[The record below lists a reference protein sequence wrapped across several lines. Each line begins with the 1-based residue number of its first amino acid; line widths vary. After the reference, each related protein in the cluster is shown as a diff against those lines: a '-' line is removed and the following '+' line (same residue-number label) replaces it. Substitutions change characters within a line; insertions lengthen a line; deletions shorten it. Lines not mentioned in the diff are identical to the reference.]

1 VAHLVVE
8 HGEEAKEK
16 IESND
21 VWKVERNVQT
31 VREQE
36 SEPDLFWALTR
47 NSRPFLSPLSFFQ
60 VDDAFV
66 GNYTLTNKT
75 NWV

>member
-36 SEPDLFWALTR
+36 SEP
-47 NSRPFLSPLSFFQ
+47 LSFFQ